1 MGSDS
6 SSSSAGGVRT
16 PSASSSDGSGA
27 STRADTSRLPL
38 LIVDDE
44 QDNLDAFRIAFR
56 RSFQLSFARSG
67 AEALAMLDGVRPAVV
82 VTDQR
87 MPGMGGIELLTAI
100 RQRRPTVVGVLLT
113 AYTDLP
119 VLLDAIHSGAVHR
132 YVQKPWDASELGL
145 VLKQCL
151 EHYSLAAEN
160 AELRKRLA
168 RYAGYLE
175 REQRDPLEFGA
186 LSGESEPVR
195 KVATAIARAAETDA
209 PALIVGETGVGKR
222 TVARAIHTQSER
234 EHGPFVELLAQGYD
248 ADGQERELR
257 GWLQGAVPGALPE
270 RAGRIELSYG
280 GTLLIEEVG
289 ALGPAAQRTLSRAL
303 LDGFVERLGSGEGLH
318 VPVRLIATT
327 TEDLSAKVAAGTF
340 DPELYQR
347 LCVCLVRV
355 PSLRERIEDLPALA
369 EHTLLR
375 LAKRSPRIPR
385 RLSLEA
391 HAALAKYP
399 FPGNVRELENVLE
412 RAAIHCRGDII
423 EAGHLAFGGARSA
436 SFEGLATAPAAAVG
450 SGSAVSTSASAGAAS
465 THGSVADGTAQ
476 RINLD
481 NKLEDMERRE
491 LIAALERCQG
501 NKAEVAR
508 VLGVQRTTLYYR
520 LRKLGIDV

>member
-1 MGSDS
+1 
-6 SSSSAGGVRT
+6 
-16 PSASSSDGSGA
+16 
-27 STRADTSRLPL
+27 
-38 LIVDDE
+38 
-44 QDNLDAFRIAFR
+44 
-56 RSFQLSFARSG
+56 
-67 AEALAMLDGVRPAVV
+67 
-82 VTDQR
+82 
-87 MPGMGGIELLTAI
+87 
-100 RQRRPTVVGVLLT
+100 
-113 AYTDLP
+113 

-132 YVQKPWDASELGL
+132 YVQKPWDAAELGL
-145 VLKQCL
+145 VLRQCL
-151 EHYSLAAEN
+151 DHYALAAEN

-186 LSGESEPVR
+186 LSGDSEPVR
-195 KVATAIARAAETDA
+195 NVAAAIARAAETAA

-222 TVARAIHTQSER
+222 TVARAIHTQSDR

-289 ALGPAAQRTLSRAL
+289 ALGPAAQRTLARAL
-303 LDGFVERLGSGEGLH
+303 IDGFVERLGSGEGLH
-318 VPVRLIATT
+318 VPVRVLATT

-423 EAGHLAFGGARSA
+423 EPSHLAFGGARSA
-436 SFEGLATAPAAAVG
+436 SFEGLGTAPPTGQAGGPGSPTTAAA
-450 SGSAVSTSASAGAAS
+450 AAAQAPVSSRGTE
-465 THGSVADGTAQ
+465 HGSVADGTAQ